1 MYSKKKLPTTQYELS
16 KGVKNKAFG
25 RSNDIRRDD
34 DKLKDLTIGLY
45 DLDFSIKWYFD
56 NVIKPRVDDF
66 GKEFN
71 VPVMYGSPEKWK
83 NMQEDGY
90 LRDASGKIQAPII
103 SYKRTS
109 VTKNRNL
116 GSKVDAN
123 YPALYRSQE
132 VKYNTQNKYDQFN
145 TLTNLEPSKSFINT
159 IIPEY
164 VDITYDVIIWTDF
177 IEHMNG
183 LVESVIYSEGSYWG
197 EPERFKFRTKIDD
210 YQNTTDLLQDND
222 RIVRTSF
229 TLTLYGYLVP
239 DVLIKSLSKHTSNK
253 TNSVQKL
260 NTELTVDAENP
271 IFSET
276 TTAGVGASSTF
287 ETTPSTAAPNPIF
300 GSIDPLLLA
309 YLNTNINLLASSV
322 SVPDEVLFPAGFLV
336 APTGIPST
344 TKLNFQF
351 FINGVLVEPAAI
363 TNFVDNGN
371 NTTTLTLNTGELGFT
386 VAGDDEIV
394 AIGKFNS

>member
-90 LRDASGKIQAPII
+90 LRDANGKIQAPII
-103 SYKRTS
+103 SYKRTN
-109 VTKNRNL
+109 VTKNRSL

-123 YPALYRSQE
+123 FPALYRSQE

-145 TLTNLEPSKSFINT
+145 TLTNLQPSKQFINT
-159 IIPEY
+159 VIPEY

-260 NTELTVDAENP
+260 NTELIVDADNS
-271 IFSET
+271 IFSEDVII
-276 TTAGVGASSTF
+276 GIGASSTF
-287 ETTPSTAAPNPIF
+287 ETTPSTAAPNPIL
-300 GSIDPLLLA
+300 GSLLLA
-309 YLNTNINLLASSV
+309 YLNTNISLLASSV

-336 APTGIPST
+336 APTGLPAT

-351 FINGVLVEPAAI
+351 FVNGVLVEPAAI

-386 VAGDDEIV
+386 VASDDEIV
-394 AIGKFNS
+394 AVGKFNS

>member
-25 RSNDIRRDD
+25 RSNDIRRDN
-34 DKLKDLTIGLY
+34 DKLKELTIGLY

-56 NVIKPRVDDF
+56 NVIKPKVDDF
-66 GKEFN
+66 GRDFN
-71 VPVMYGSPEKWK
+71 VPVVYGSPEKWK
-83 NMQEDGY
+83 NVQEDGY

-103 SYKRTS
+103 TYKRTG

-116 GSKVDAN
+116 GNKVDAN
-123 YPALYRSQE
+123 FPALYQSQE
-132 VKYNTQNKYDQFN
+132 IKYNGSNKYDQFAK
-145 TLTNLEPSKSFINT
+145 LTNLQPTKSFINT

-177 IEHMNG
+177 VEHMNG

-197 EPERFKFRTKIDD
+197 EPERFKFRTKVDD

-239 DVLIKSLSKHTSNK
+239 DALIKNLSKSVSNK

-260 NTELTVDAENP
+260 NTALTLDEDGSQITEV
-271 IFSET
+271 SSQT
-276 TTAGVGASSTF
+276 VGATNTF
-287 ETTPSTAAPNPIF
+287 ESTPTQAAPNPVA
-300 GSIDPLLLA
+300 SSVDPLILA
-309 YLNTNINLLASSV
+309 YLNTNITKVATSISIPN
-322 SVPDEVLFPAGFLV
+322 EVTFNAGFLS
-336 APTGIPST
+336 APSGLPNT
-344 TKLNFQF
+344 TAANFQF
-351 FINGVLVEPAAI
+351 FINGQLIEPAAV
-363 TNFVDNGN
+363 TSFVDNGN
-371 NTTTLTLNTGELGFT
+371 NTTTLTINVTELGFT
-386 VAGDDEIV
+386 IATDDEV
-394 AIGKFNS
+394 LGVGKFNT

>member
-90 LRDASGKIQAPII
+90 LRDANGKIQAPII
-103 SYKRTS
+103 SYKRTN
-109 VTKNRNL
+109 VTKNRSL

-123 YPALYRSQE
+123 FPALYRSQE

-145 TLTNLEPSKSFINT
+145 TLTNLQPSKQFINT
-159 IIPEY
+159 VIPEY

-239 DVLIKSLSKHTSNK
+239 DVLIKTVSKHTSNK

-260 NTELTVDAENP
+260 NTELIVDADNS
-271 IFSET
+271 IFSEDVII
-276 TTAGVGASSTF
+276 GIGASSTF
-287 ETTPSTAAPNPIF
+287 ETTPSTAAPNPIL
-300 GSIDPLLLA
+300 GSLLLA
-309 YLNTNINLLASSV
+309 YLNTNISLLASSV

-336 APTGIPST
+336 APTGLPAT

-351 FINGVLVEPAAI
+351 FVNGVLVEPAAI
-363 TNFVDNGN
+363 TSFIDNGN
-371 NTTTLTLNTGELGFT
+371 KTTTLTLNTGELGFT
-386 VAGDDEIV
+386 VASGDEIV
-394 AIGKFNS
+394 AVGKFNS